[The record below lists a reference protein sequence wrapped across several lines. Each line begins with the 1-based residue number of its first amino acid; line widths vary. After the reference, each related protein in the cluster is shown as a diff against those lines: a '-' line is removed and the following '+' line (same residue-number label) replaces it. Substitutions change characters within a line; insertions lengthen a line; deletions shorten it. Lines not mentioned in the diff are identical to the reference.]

1 MPSPTHPD
9 ARASYSV
16 VSLAIPR
23 HSITKRATSLRV
35 LPVALIRRQYSDAAK
50 ARIEEEGIPLP
61 NSGPTTAALLAYVE
75 SHWLPPTVVP
85 SGWSTDWKHWD
96 YLLTLFAYSPYFL
109 RLPQIEMLVNVK
121 YAIPGE
127 VKPVMYSSE
136 HEALVFAVDRED
148 NGDAKPRDA
157 ERQED
162 EEEDGSA
169 EVFYLNCRTFE
180 LYAFDPEH
188 APNVPPP
195 ETIDELLMLI
205 GTAPPPAPSTI
216 PLFRLSPDEN
226 GEATLKRIL
235 ARDDSVIPV
244 LERDFLQYRPRA
256 TTLEEELVK
265 ADEVDAARREK
276 LAAAIENARE
286 YLRETEEE
294 LKREQEEVRVL
305 REQEGLQTAEMVE
318 EQKAYLQMHAALED
332 AKAKLVELEQVWKAR
347 YGVDK
352 TV

>member
-1 MPSPTHPD
+1 MLGAWTRVPVCRRRLIQSLPT
-9 ARASYSV
+9 RAYYSV
-16 VSLAIPR
+16 VSLAVPR
-23 HSITKRATSLRV
+23 HSITTRATTV
-35 LPVALIRRQYSDAAK
+35 LSVALIRRQYSDAAK

-61 NSGPTTAALLAYVE
+61 NSGPTTAALLAYAE

-85 SGWSTDWKHWD
+85 SGWSTDWKKWD

-216 PLFRLSPDEN
+216 PLFRLSPDDT

-305 REQEGLQTAEMVE
+305 REQEGLQKFRHDNDHHWNRKRFFGHTTTTRF
-318 EQKAYLQMHAALED
+318 D
-332 AKAKLVELEQVWKAR
+332 
-347 YGVDK
+347 D
-352 TV
+352 